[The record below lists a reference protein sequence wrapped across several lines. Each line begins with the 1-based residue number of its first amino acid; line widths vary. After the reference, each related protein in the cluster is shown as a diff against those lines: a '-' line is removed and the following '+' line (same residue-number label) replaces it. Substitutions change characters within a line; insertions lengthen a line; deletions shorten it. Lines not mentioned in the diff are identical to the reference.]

1 MKTDCSHIAVFRL
14 QSSNPAYKLLIS
26 VWSRITSCATCGTVP
41 REVSGTWCG
50 VARVFR
56 PGMANLPTRG
66 AKTGAVEAR
75 TLKVIAGGADVAWSM
90 AFVVIERPCC
100 GRPGSCSYRPGEIG
114 FPDKHRPHH
123 PSSFKTHSLDS
134 LAYIQQELRILICKF
149 QTFTPNHS
157 LSPQSIMT
165 GTSAPPTRRGALI
178 VVEGLDRA
186 GKSSQCEMLRDSL
199 SRQGHVVKYIR
210 FPGT

>member
-1 MKTDCSHIAVFRL
+1 MRTDCSHIAVFRL

-66 AKTGAVEAR
+66 ARTGAVEAR
-75 TLKVIAGGADVAWSM
+75 TLKVIAGDADVAWSM
-90 AFVVIERPCC
+90 AFVVIESPCC

-114 FPDKHRPHH
+114 FPDKHHYP
-123 PSSFKTHSLDS
+123 PLDTFAGLFCIYS
-134 LAYIQQELRILICKF
+134 AGTEDLNLQFLNTLPLI
-149 QTFTPNHS
+149 T
-157 LSPQSIMT
+157 
-165 GTSAPPTRRGALI
+165 
-178 VVEGLDRA
+178 
-186 GKSSQCEMLRDSL
+186 
-199 SRQGHVVKYIR
+199 
-210 FPGT
+210 

>member
-1 MKTDCSHIAVFRL
+1 M
-14 QSSNPAYKLLIS
+14 
-26 VWSRITSCATCGTVP
+26 
-41 REVSGTWCG
+41 SGTWCG
-50 VARVFR
+50 VARTFR

-66 AKTGAVEAR
+66 ARTGAVEAR

-114 FPDKHRPHH
+114 FPDKHHPHY
-123 PSSFKTHSLDS
+123 PSDTSLGYF
-134 LAYIQQELRILICKF
+134 AYIQQELSILIYKI

-157 LSPQSIMT
+157 PSPQSIMAD
-165 GTSAPPTRRGALI
+165 TSATPTRRGALI

-199 SRQGHVVKYIR
+199 SQQGHMVKYIR